1 MIGKHLF
8 FCETKY
14 ALLSMLIIRYTQAKE
29 CEADIVF
36 TDAADFS
43 EIICRLK
50 QMKVFGNVWQM
61 QTRDLITDIN
71 RGTIERKQYADENPG
86 EVLPLPAELKCNQH
100 YTDLWL
106 NLDSVCPKLFYY
118 AMTSFGNDMNVHF
131 VDEGNSSYF
140 MDLSTL
146 ERDFMN
152 HESRGEQSFGVR
164 ALDTYLYNPEL
175 YMNGT
180 CEVVAKQL
188 EKNIL
193 YEDWFQKIIFEL
205 FETENCPQ
213 EKYIFFEQ
221 CFNDDGGVVND
232 IEIIDHIAELVGK
245 ENIII
250 RLHPRSRVDRF
261 SVFGYNVVQ
270 PSGALWEATLLKNNF
285 ENKVFITIDST
296 AIFSSNKLLES
307 NQKIIILDELIW
319 GDYKNKKNKK
329 NSTYLSEM
337 ISLCNKDRI
346 NCYRPYTKEELDIV
360 FDYLNYVDG
369 VEKDEKTNC

>member
-1 MIGKHLF
+1 MTGKHLF

-50 QMKVFGNVWQM
+50 QTGVFGNVWQM

-71 RGTIERKQYADENPG
+71 RGTVEGKKYADENP
-86 EVLPLPAELKCNQH
+86 EKVLPLPEELKSSQD

-146 ERDFMN
+146 KRDFMD
-152 HESRGEQSFGVR
+152 HDRRGEQSFGVR
-164 ALDTYLYNPEL
+164 AKDTYLYNPEL
-175 YMNGT
+175 YMNGKCDVT
-180 CEVVAKQL
+180 ARQL
-188 EKNIL
+188 EKDVL
-193 YEDWFQKIIFEL
+193 YEDWFQKIVFEL

-232 IEIIDHIAELVGK
+232 IEIIDHIAEIVGK
-245 ENIII
+245 ENMII
-250 RLHPRSRVDRF
+250 RLHPRTKIDRF
-261 SVFGYNVVQ
+261 SVFGYKVVQ
-270 PSGALWEATLLKNNF
+270 PTGALWEATLLKNDF
-285 ENKVFITIDST
+285 EDKVFITIDST
-296 AIFSSNKLLES
+296 AILSSYKILAK
-307 NQKIIILDELIW
+307 NQKTIILDKLIW
-319 GDYKNKKNKK
+319 GNYKNKNNKK
-329 NSTYLSEM
+329 NSLYLKKM
-337 ISLCNKDRI
+337 IQLCNQDVVS
-346 NCYRPYTKEELDIV
+346 CYEPYTKEELDII
-360 FDYLNYVDG
+360 FEYFNYIDG
-369 VEKDEKTNC
+369 V

>member
-1 MIGKHLF
+1 M
-8 FCETKY
+8 
-14 ALLSMLIIRYTQAKE
+14 
-29 CEADIVF
+29 
-36 TDAADFS
+36 
-43 EIICRLK
+43 
-50 QMKVFGNVWQM
+50 
-61 QTRDLITDIN
+61 
-71 RGTIERKQYADENPG
+71 
-86 EVLPLPAELKCNQH
+86 
-100 YTDLWL
+100 
-106 NLDSVCPKLFYY
+106 
-118 AMTSFGNDMNVHF
+118 
-131 VDEGNSSYF
+131 
-140 MDLSTL
+140 
-146 ERDFMN
+146 
-152 HESRGEQSFGVR
+152 
-164 ALDTYLYNPEL
+164 
-175 YMNGT
+175 

-307 NQKIIILDELIW
+307 NQKIIILDKLIW

-337 ISLCNKDRI
+337 ISLCNKDGI

-369 VEKDEKTNC
+369 VEKDEKTSC